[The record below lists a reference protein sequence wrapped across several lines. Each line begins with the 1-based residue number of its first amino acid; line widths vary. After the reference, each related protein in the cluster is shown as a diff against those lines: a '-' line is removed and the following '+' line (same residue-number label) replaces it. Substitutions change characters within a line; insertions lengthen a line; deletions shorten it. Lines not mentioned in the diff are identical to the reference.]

1 MKKELISEI
10 SRIHEIM
17 GIEKPLLLE
26 STCWFCKSIM
36 DAIAELAELAKKGK
50 ISPAEYQI
58 KINKLLNDVKNN
70 TNLTLNQ
77 KYALNDV
84 IKKFN
89 ELSSS
94 ADDLAKKTENAR
106 TAIYRSAEVLGDL
119 PASTYAINWVNL
131 YKSNEFIDDF
141 FKFRTDVGNNISN
154 VEKIFENSDEAGKR
168 LSKYSSFDEY
178 FDNALKPTFEKAY
191 RDAGYDENM
200 ISSIVEKY
208 RSKLKN
214 NPKVGGKWNS
224 PSPEVS
230 PKIEPDVSKAETK
243 DYDFL
248 DDTEKSAIDNLLS
261 KEVTTKNADEVRD
274 ELNNEIVK
282 LKNTKDSDYPGDK
295 SKIDELINKLR
306 QKERVAIDLKMKE
319 SGGNYVTNPNGTSIK
334 GSKTDGGVEENVEL
348 PDWMWNWWRGDDD
361 DFFKGAKVNQE
372 LEDKVSKLEG
382 YEFKPEEIEVTN
394 KGVDTDGRDYLEIE
408 LPTGD
413 KILLYR
419 SSGTGNSALKGYGDW
434 QVINGFGRHPE
445 DPDWFWVVKSPNST
459 QYTKKPELSKYLTDM
474 GNYLK
479 NNIGTPSTLL
489 GKQIKPLPISQFHIG
504 GTSIDNVRSP
514 GWRTISGS
522 DPKIVIDNQSS
533 FDPTASG
540 AYQYYSFT
548 IREVDENIIYSFNR
562 KDIFDA
568 AGRQGNCSVAV
579 SYPKDSGVSLDNV
592 KQILVD
598 KSDEIHQQWLEAYN
612 KKSGGVS
619 IGGIKT
625 PETAKSMGV
634 NSKGLSVSEIPIIQ
648 R

>member
-459 QYTKKPELSKYLTDM
+459 QYTKKP
-474 GNYLK
+474 
-479 NNIGTPSTLL
+479 
-489 GKQIKPLPISQFHIG
+489 
-504 GTSIDNVRSP
+504 
-514 GWRTISGS
+514 
-522 DPKIVIDNQSS
+522 
-533 FDPTASG
+533 
-540 AYQYYSFT
+540 
-548 IREVDENIIYSFNR
+548 
-562 KDIFDA
+562 
-568 AGRQGNCSVAV
+568 
-579 SYPKDSGVSLDNV
+579 
-592 KQILVD
+592 
-598 KSDEIHQQWLEAYN
+598 
-612 KKSGGVS
+612 
-619 IGGIKT
+619 
-625 PETAKSMGV
+625 
-634 NSKGLSVSEIPIIQ
+634 
-648 R
+648 